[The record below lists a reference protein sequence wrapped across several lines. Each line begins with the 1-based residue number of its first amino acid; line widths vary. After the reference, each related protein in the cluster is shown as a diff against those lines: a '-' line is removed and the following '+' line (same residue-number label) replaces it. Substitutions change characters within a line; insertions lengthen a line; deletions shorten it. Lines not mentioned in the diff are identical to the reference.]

1 MAISKLPTDFVDD
14 IINTDISDR
23 RRYNMINNSDGTI
36 SLEDVTTYRVI
47 GSEFGAEQVN
57 QTNGAV
63 NELIDG
69 LEKAEKSADKD
80 FILINQQALSFVQNV
95 ATIQDQRIMSDSL
108 ADVYFTSD
116 TIDIAQAAGI
126 EVDTI
131 KGGVSLRALRTPTGQ
146 IRATI
151 HIRVV

>member
-1 MAISKLPTDFVDD
+1 MAIDKLRTDFVDD
-14 IINTDISDR
+14 IINTAISDK
-23 RRYNMINNSDGTI
+23 RRYNLIENPDSTV
-36 SLEDVTTYRVI
+36 SLEDVTTYIQI

-57 QTNGAV
+57 KTNETI

-69 LEKAEKSADKD
+69 IKTVEKD
-80 FILINQQALSFVQNV
+80 FILINQQPLNFVQNV
-95 ATIQDQRIMSDSL
+95 ATIEDPRIKSDSL

-126 EVDTI
+126 EVDTLQ
-131 KGGVSLRALRTPTGQ
+131 GGVSLTALRTPTGQ

>member
-1 MAISKLPTDFVDD
+1 MAIEKLPVDFVDD
-14 IINTDISDR
+14 IINTDTSDK
-23 RRYNMINNSDGTI
+23 RRYNLINNSDGTV

-57 QTNGAV
+57 QTNGTV
-63 NELIDG
+63 NELIE
-69 LEKAEKSADKD
+69 LSKSID
-80 FILINQQALSFVQNV
+80 FVLINQQPLNFIQNV
-95 ATIQDQRIMSDSL
+95 ATIQDARITADSL

-126 EVDTI
+126 EVDTL
-131 KGGVSLRALRTPTGQ
+131 KGGVSLRALRTPVGQ

-151 HIRVV
+151 TIKVV